1 MTLPKIHEHDK
12 IQLARMVSMG
22 MSPLGVAPMGGI
34 IAKKVFDKVAGD
46 PRAINKIKSVAPI
59 LVPALGGGPGATI
72 GS

>member
-34 IAKKVFDKVAGD
+34 IAKKVFDKVAPD
-46 PRAINKIKSVAPI
+46 AIKSVAPI
-59 LVPALGGGPGATI
+59 LGPPMGGGPIGAMAMARMLR
-72 GS
+72 